1 MEEWKEYKISEI
13 IEEIAM
19 GPFGSNIKVDN
30 FIDLGIPVLNGSN
43 LQGFKLNEDSF
54 NYVSEEKAN
63 SLGRANAFRGDVVI
77 THRGTLGQIVYIPLD
92 SKYERYVISQSQF
105 RLRLNQNMIRPDFFV
120 YFFHTRIGQHRI
132 LMNASQV
139 GVPALARPTSTFKEI
154 TIPVPPME
162 IQNRVMAI
170 LLSLDDKIEL
180 NRRINEN
187 LEQQAQ
193 ALFKSWFVD
202 FEPFKNGKFVDSER
216 GKIPEGWKIGIL
228 SDIANITMGQSPRG
242 TSYNEIGNGITFYQG
257 RADFGNRFPSIRLF
271 TTEPSR
277 YAEPHSVLLSVRA
290 PVGDINI
297 AVEKC
302 CIGRGLASILSK
314 DNHQSF
320 ILYTMYSLKKELD
333 KFNSEGTVF
342 GSINRFS
349 IENLKIVIPP
359 IDVMDEFEHLVS
371 KIDDLLLYLFQETTR
386 LEQLRDILL
395 PRLMSGELKI
405 TDIE

>member
-1 MEEWKEYKISEI
+1 MKEWKEYSLDEI
-13 IEEIAM
+13 CTDIFA
-19 GPFGSNIKVDN
+19 GGDAK
-30 FIDLGIPVLNGSN
+30 
-43 LQGFKLNEDSF
+43 KLNPTK
-54 NYVSEEKAN
+54 EKTNNNKIPIYAN
-63 SLGRANAFRGDVVI
+63 SVENEGLYGYCQIPIVSKPAITIAARGAGTGFVAYREKPFTPIVRLI
-77 THRGTLGQIVYIPLD
+77 TLVTKNIVDTKFLYYNLKNKGIKGDGSAIP
-92 SKYERYVISQSQF
+92 Q
-105 RLRLNQNMIRPDFFV
+105 
-120 YFFHTRIGQHRI
+120 
-132 LMNASQV
+132 
-139 GVPALARPTSTFKEI
+139 I
-154 TIPVPPME
+154 TIPMIKKE
-162 IQNRVMAI
+162 IVSIPNIHVQKKIAGI
-170 LLSLDDKIEL
+170 LSPLDDKIKL

-187 LEQQAQ
+187 LAQQAQ

-202 FEPFKNGKFVDSER
+202 FEPFKDGKFVDSEF
-216 GKIPEGWKIGIL
+216 GKIPEGWKVGIL
-228 SDIANITMGQSPRG
+228 SDIANITMGQSPKG
-242 TSYNEIGNGITFYQG
+242 TSYNEIGNGIVFYQG

-290 PVGDINI
+290 PVGDINV

-359 IDVMDEFEHLVS
+359 IDVMDKFEHLVS
-371 KIDDLLLYLFQETTR
+371 KIDNLLLNLFQETTR
-386 LEQLRDILL
+386 LEQLRDVLL

>member
-1 MEEWKEYKISEI
+1 MIINRMKEWKEYSLDEI
-13 IEEIAM
+13 CTDIFA
-19 GPFGSNIKVDN
+19 GGDAK
-30 FIDLGIPVLNGSN
+30 
-43 LQGFKLNEDSF
+43 KLNPTK
-54 NYVSEEKAN
+54 EKTNNNKIPIYAN
-63 SLGRANAFRGDVVI
+63 SVENEGLYGYCQIPIVSKPAITIAARGAGTGFVAYREKPFTPIVRLI
-77 THRGTLGQIVYIPLD
+77 TLVTKNIVDTKFLYYNLKNKGIKGDGSAIP
-92 SKYERYVISQSQF
+92 Q
-105 RLRLNQNMIRPDFFV
+105 
-120 YFFHTRIGQHRI
+120 
-132 LMNASQV
+132 
-139 GVPALARPTSTFKEI
+139 I
-154 TIPVPPME
+154 TIPMIKKE
-162 IQNRVMAI
+162 IVSIPNIHVQKKITGI
-170 LLSLDDKIEL
+170 LSPLDGKIKL
-180 NRRINEN
+180 NHRINEN
-187 LEQQAQ
+187 LAQQAQ

-202 FEPFKNGKFVDSER
+202 FEPFKDGKFVDSEF
-216 GKIPEGWKIGIL
+216 GKIPEGWKVGIL
-228 SDIANITMGQSPRG
+228 SDIANITMGQSPKG
-242 TSYNEIGNGITFYQG
+242 TSYNEIGNGIVFYQG

-290 PVGDINI
+290 PVGDINV

-371 KIDDLLLYLFQETTR
+371 KIDNLLLNLFQETTR

>member
-1 MEEWKEYKISEI
+1 MATCGHSYKVKRHDIINYKYLAYLLSSWESQLYFINNSNSSGGQANISPEI
-13 IEEIAM
+13 V
-19 GPFGSNIKVDN
+19 N
-30 FIDLGIPVLNGSN
+30 
-43 LQGFKLNEDSF
+43 
-54 NYVSEEKAN
+54 NY
-63 SLGRANAFRGDVVI
+63 I
-77 THRGTLGQIVYIPLD
+77 IYIPSL
-92 SKYERYVISQSQF
+92 YT
-105 RLRLNQNMIRPDFFV
+105 QNSIAN
-120 YFFHTRIGQHRI
+120 I
-132 LMNASQV
+132 LS
-139 GVPALARPTSTFKEI
+139 SI
-154 TIPVPPME
+154 
-162 IQNRVMAI
+162 
-170 LLSLDDKIEL
+170 DDKIEL

-202 FEPFKNGKFVDSER
+202 FEPFKNGKFVDSEL

>member
-1 MEEWKEYKISEI
+1 MKEWKEYSLDEI
-13 IEEIAM
+13 CTDIFA
-19 GPFGSNIKVDN
+19 GGDAK
-30 FIDLGIPVLNGSN
+30 
-43 LQGFKLNEDSF
+43 KLNPTK
-54 NYVSEEKAN
+54 EKTNNNKIPIYAN
-63 SLGRANAFRGDVVI
+63 SVENEGLYGYCQIPIVSKPAITIAARGAGTGFVAYREKPFTPIVRLI
-77 THRGTLGQIVYIPLD
+77 TLVTKNIVDTKFLYYNLKNKGIKGDGSAIP
-92 SKYERYVISQSQF
+92 Q
-105 RLRLNQNMIRPDFFV
+105 
-120 YFFHTRIGQHRI
+120 
-132 LMNASQV
+132 
-139 GVPALARPTSTFKEI
+139 I
-154 TIPVPPME
+154 TIPMIKKE
-162 IQNRVMAI
+162 IVSIPNIHVQKKITGI
-170 LLSLDDKIEL
+170 LSPLDGKIKL
-180 NRRINEN
+180 NHRINEN
-187 LEQQAQ
+187 LAQQAQ

-202 FEPFKNGKFVDSER
+202 FEPFKDGKFVDSEF
-216 GKIPEGWKIGIL
+216 GKIPEGWKVGIL
-228 SDIANITMGQSPRG
+228 SDIANITMGQSPKG
-242 TSYNEIGNGITFYQG
+242 TSYNEIGNGIVFYQG

-290 PVGDINI
+290 PVGDINV

-371 KIDDLLLYLFQETTR
+371 KIDNLLLNLFQETTR

>member
-202 FEPFKNGKFVDSER
+202 FEPFKNGKFVDSEL

-297 AVEKC
+297 AVEN
-302 CIGRGLASILSK
+302 A
-314 DNHQSF
+314 
-320 ILYTMYSLKKELD
+320 
-333 KFNSEGTVF
+333 V
-342 GSINRFS
+342 
-349 IENLKIVIPP
+349 
-359 IDVMDEFEHLVS
+359 
-371 KIDDLLLYLFQETTR
+371 
-386 LEQLRDILL
+386 
-395 PRLMSGELKI
+395 
-405 TDIE
+405 

>member
-1 MEEWKEYKISEI
+1 MKEWKEYSLDEI
-13 IEEIAM
+13 CTDIFA
-19 GPFGSNIKVDN
+19 GGDAK
-30 FIDLGIPVLNGSN
+30 
-43 LQGFKLNEDSF
+43 KLNPTK
-54 NYVSEEKAN
+54 EKTNNNKIPIYAN
-63 SLGRANAFRGDVVI
+63 SVENEGLYGYCQIPIVSKPAITIAARGAGTGFVAYREKPFTPIVRLI
-77 THRGTLGQIVYIPLD
+77 TLVTKNIVDTKFLYYNLKNKGIKGDGSAIP
-92 SKYERYVISQSQF
+92 Q
-105 RLRLNQNMIRPDFFV
+105 
-120 YFFHTRIGQHRI
+120 
-132 LMNASQV
+132 
-139 GVPALARPTSTFKEI
+139 I
-154 TIPVPPME
+154 TIPMIKKE
-162 IQNRVMAI
+162 IVSIPNIHVQKKIAGI
-170 LLSLDDKIEL
+170 LSPLDGKIKL
-180 NRRINEN
+180 NHRINEN
-187 LEQQAQ
+187 LAQQAQ

-202 FEPFKNGKFVDSER
+202 FEPFKDSKFVDSEF
-216 GKIPEGWKIGIL
+216 GKIPEGWKVGIL
-228 SDIANITMGQSPRG
+228 SDIANITMGQSPKG
-242 TSYNEIGNGITFYQG
+242 TSYNEIGNGIVFYQG

-290 PVGDINI
+290 PVGDINV

-371 KIDDLLLYLFQETTR
+371 KIDNLLLNLFQETTR

>member
-1 MEEWKEYKISEI
+1 MKEWKEYSLDEI
-13 IEEIAM
+13 CTDIFA
-19 GPFGSNIKVDN
+19 GGDAK
-30 FIDLGIPVLNGSN
+30 
-43 LQGFKLNEDSF
+43 KLNPTK
-54 NYVSEEKAN
+54 EKTNNNKIPIYAN
-63 SLGRANAFRGDVVI
+63 SVENEGLYGYCQIPIVSKPAITIAARGAGTGFVAYREKPFTPIVRLI
-77 THRGTLGQIVYIPLD
+77 TLVTKNIVDTKFLYYNLKNKGIKGDGSAIP
-92 SKYERYVISQSQF
+92 Q
-105 RLRLNQNMIRPDFFV
+105 
-120 YFFHTRIGQHRI
+120 
-132 LMNASQV
+132 
-139 GVPALARPTSTFKEI
+139 I
-154 TIPVPPME
+154 TIPMIKKE
-162 IQNRVMAI
+162 IVSIPNIHVQKKIAGI
-170 LLSLDDKIEL
+170 LSPLDGKIKL
-180 NRRINEN
+180 NHRINEN
-187 LEQQAQ
+187 LAQQAQ

-202 FEPFKNGKFVDSER
+202 FEPFKDGKFVDSEF
-216 GKIPEGWKIGIL
+216 GKIPEGWKVGIL
-228 SDIANITMGQSPRG
+228 SDIANITMGQSPKG
-242 TSYNEIGNGITFYQG
+242 TSYNEIGNGIVFYQG

-290 PVGDINI
+290 PVGDINV

-371 KIDDLLLYLFQETTR
+371 KIDNLLLNLFQETTR